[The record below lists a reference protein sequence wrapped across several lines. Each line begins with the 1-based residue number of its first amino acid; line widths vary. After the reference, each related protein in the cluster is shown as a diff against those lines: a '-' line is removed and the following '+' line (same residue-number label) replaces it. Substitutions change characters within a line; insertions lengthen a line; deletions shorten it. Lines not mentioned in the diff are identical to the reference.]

1 MAMLAIKAGGAGGKR
16 RKRGKTETVDPHLAS
31 QDRVLTEEERLEEAL
46 QESMDGSD
54 PPSITRPGN
63 NDKPA
68 PSSGF
73 PE

>member
-1 MAMLAIKAGGAGGKR
+1 MGKPVNTSDK
-16 RKRGKTETVDPHLAS
+16 RKKTETVDPDLAS
-31 QDRVLTEEERLEEAL
+31 QDRVLTKEERLEEAL

-54 PPSITRPGN
+54 PPSVTHPAN

>member
-1 MAMLAIKAGGAGGKR
+1 MTKPASKGGKR
-16 RKRGKTETVDPHLAS
+16 RKTETVDPDLAS
-31 QDRVLTEEERLEEAL
+31 QDRVLTKEERLEEAL

-54 PPSITRPGN
+54 PPSVTHPAN

-73 PE
+73 PG